1 MRWIQCYMKTIN
13 YIKYTSNELTPEYY
27 SMEINKFLEYLQ
39 TQCDPIVKYGDFVR
53 QLQSFIPLVVNLDD
67 HSWFVLDFDQNVSD
81 AELFAI
87 NKDKA
92 IMKNRK
98 KDEGS
103 KVTDGYSYFNNKSN
117 KIGNE
122 FFNKY
127 FKDLGDKL
135 KNKFTR

>member
-1 MRWIQCYMKTIN
+1 MKTIN